1 MCVQCD
7 EGIELFRQAIVERD
21 QHSWAEIHRR
31 YRVLMIAWV
40 RQCSAAST
48 LSEHYEDI
56 ADQAFARAWS
66 AMNPARFGDFPSLAA
81 ILAYL
86 RTCVSTVIIE
96 RARAQSTRERTMK
109 RLILGEAPSTEQ
121 MVLQSMDNIQLWA
134 LVQSLVSSPHDQV
147 ILSLNIVLGLPPRL
161 ILSRRPDLFNNIDQI
176 YSARRNFIGRLQ
188 RNTQLRNIIEAE

>member
-7 EGIELFRQAIVERD
+7 EGIQLFRQAIVEHD
-21 QHSWAEIHRR
+21 QRSWEEIHRR
-31 YRVLMIAWV
+31 YRILMIAWV

-66 AMNPARFGDFPSLAA
+66 AMCPTRFEDFPTLAA

-86 RTCVSTVIIE
+86 RTCVSAVIIDMV
-96 RARAQSTRERTMK
+96 RAQGTRERTLK
-109 RLILGEAPSTEQ
+109 RLAIGEASSPEQ
-121 MVLQSMDNIQLWA
+121 MVLESMDNIQLWSI
-134 LVQSLVSSPHDQV
+134 VQSLVNTPQDQV

-161 ILSRRPDLFNNIDQI
+161 ILSRRPDLFMSIDQV
-176 YSARRNFIGRLQ
+176 YAARRNFISRLQ
-188 RNTQLRNIIEAE
+188 RNPQLREMLNDE